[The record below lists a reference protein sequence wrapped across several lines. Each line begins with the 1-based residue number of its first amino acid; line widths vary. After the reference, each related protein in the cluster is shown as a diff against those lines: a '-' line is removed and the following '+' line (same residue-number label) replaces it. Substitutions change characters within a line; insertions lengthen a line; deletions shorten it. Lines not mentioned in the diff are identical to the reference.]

1 MLEKIEKFQVLLLAL
16 VLAIGLVISTMIVT
30 RNMSNDSIFVTG
42 SYSQKVVSDSGTFDI
57 YLHARKANKV
67 QSYADLNRQ
76 IPIVT
81 NYLKKQG
88 FQAGDIEIKSPSG
101 YNIYELTYNGLSTNN
116 VIAYDASRTIVVK
129 SKDVKKIKSV
139 ASQIDSL
146 NAKNVDLN
154 VNEPSYF
161 YSKLSDLKIEMLEKA
176 TKNAQQRAE
185 AMLKA
190 TNNKVGKIKSVN
202 MGVFQITPVDSTDVS
217 DSGISDTTSIEK
229 KVTSVANVTFRVR

>member
-1 MLEKIEKFQVLLLAL
+1 MLEKLAKFQILFLAL
-16 VLAIGLVISTMIVT
+16 VLAIGLIVSTVIVT

-42 SYSQKVVSDSGTFDI
+42 SYSQKVVSDSGTFEI
-57 YLHARKANKV
+57 YLHSRKANKV

-76 IPIVT
+76 IPIVK
-81 NYLKKQG
+81 NYLQSQG
-88 FQAGDIEIKSPSG
+88 FQDSDIEVKSPSG

-116 VIAYDASRTIVVK
+116 VIAYDASRTIIVK
-129 SKDVKKIKSV
+129 SKDVQKIKKV
-139 ASQIDSL
+139 ASSIDAL

-161 YSKLSDLKIEMLEKA
+161 YSKLSDLKIEMLAKA